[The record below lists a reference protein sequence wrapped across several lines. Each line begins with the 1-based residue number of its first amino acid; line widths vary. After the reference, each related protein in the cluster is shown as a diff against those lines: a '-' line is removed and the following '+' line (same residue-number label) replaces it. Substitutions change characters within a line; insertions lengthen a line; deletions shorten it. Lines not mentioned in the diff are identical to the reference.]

1 VNVQFKTEIL
11 IGGQRVA
18 ADFGRLTQLL
28 RDGGYQGW
36 VALEYEAKED
46 PATAVPRLLSEMKR
60 LFAA

>member
-1 VNVQFKTEIL
+1 VEVHDGPTGKKQ
-11 IGGQRVA
+11 
-18 ADFGRLTQLL
+18 ADLKRFTQIL

-46 PATAVPRLLSEMKR
+46 SAVAVPRLLKEMKA

>member
-1 VNVQFKTEIL
+1 MIGL
-11 IGGQRVA
+11 GGQRVA
-18 ADFGRLTQLL
+18 ADLGRLTKLL

-46 PATAVPRLLSEMKR
+46 PATAVPRLLAEMKR